1 MHTTATLH
9 VHPACASNRHLIEQ
23 LQATTGCLVIIH
35 DGKPKLQSRPAAP
48 LPTPNNPW
56 GGDAA

>member
-9 VHPACASNRHLIEQ
+9 VHPACASNRQLIER
-23 LQATTGCLVIIH
+23 LQSDTGLLVVING
-35 DGKPKLQSRPAAP
+35 GKPKLQKRSAP
-48 LPTPNNPW
+48 VTPTNPW

>member
-9 VHPACASNRHLIEQ
+9 VHPACASNPKLIEQ
-23 LQATTGCLVIIH
+23 LQSNTGCLVVLH
-35 DGKPKLQSRPAAP
+35 DRKLKLVTKSRRPSP
-48 LPTPNNPW
+48 FDPNG